1 MVMSCHVNLISIL
14 KTVPKMYTVRS
25 SLVARRVKDLALS
38 LLWLGLL
45 LWSRFK
51 PWPRN
56 LHMLQAQPIY
66 IYIHIHKGICKRSG
80 KRYTMLT
87 LIKKTKNKKQK
98 KRE

>member
-56 LHMLQAQPIY
+56 LHMLQAQP
-66 IYIHIHKGICKRSG
+66 KKKS
-80 KRYTMLT
+80 T
-87 LIKKTKNKKQK
+87 LLDPPLEILIQ
-98 KRE
+98 